1 MCKSNTDSADFRG
14 FMRIRSCK
22 NPTTT
27 ARSQNMQTKHGFNGF
42 TQILSSAFFYPHNP
56 CKSVKSE

>member
-1 MCKSNTDSADFRG
+1 MCKSNTDSADFRR
-14 FMRIRSCK
+14 FTRIRPCK

-27 ARSQNMQTKHGFNGF
+27 ARSQNMQTKHGF
-42 TQILSSAFFYPHNP
+42 TRILSGAFFYPHNP